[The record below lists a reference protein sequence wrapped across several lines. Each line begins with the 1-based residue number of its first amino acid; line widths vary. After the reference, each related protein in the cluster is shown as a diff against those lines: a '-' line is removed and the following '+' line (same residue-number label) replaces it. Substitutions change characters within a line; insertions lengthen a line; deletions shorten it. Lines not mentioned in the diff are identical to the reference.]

1 MPANRKAR
9 NYDDACPEISFSD
22 DRAPRFRVRLI
33 AGHISVERR
42 SGEPTRSLTQYA
54 EFDAEGSFEEWCE
67 ADEVRFTHP
76 LLHQRLKQ
84 AVRALL
90 KSQISNDAEEP
101 G

>member
-9 NYDDACPEISFSD
+9 SADASSEISFSD
-22 DRAPRFRVRLI
+22 DRAPRFRVRLT
-33 AGHISVERR
+33 GGRISVERR
-42 SGEPTRSLTQYA
+42 SGESTRSLTQYA
-54 EFDAEGSFEEWCE
+54 EFDAESSFEEWCE

-84 AVRALL
+84 AVQALL
-90 KSQISNDAEEP
+90 KSQTSNGAEES